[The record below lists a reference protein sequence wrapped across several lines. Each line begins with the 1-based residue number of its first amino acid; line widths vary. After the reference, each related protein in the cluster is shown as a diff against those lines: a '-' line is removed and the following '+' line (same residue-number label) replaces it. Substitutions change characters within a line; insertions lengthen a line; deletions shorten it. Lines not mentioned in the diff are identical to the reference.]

1 MKYREFEGA
10 LSRLEKIVGDLE
22 EGDLALEEALK
33 LFEEGVQV
41 SRYCARVLKEA
52 ERKVEILTRNEE
64 GDLET
69 TSFQLS
75 EQTEN

>member
-22 EGDLALEEALK
+22 QGDLSLEEALK

-64 GDLET
+64 GDLE
-69 TSFQLS
+69 SEPFQVS
-75 EQTEN
+75 GQEKE

>member
-10 LSRLEKIVGDLE
+10 LTRLEKIVGDLE
-22 EGDLALEEALK
+22 EGDLSLEEALK

-52 ERKVEILTRNEE
+52 ERKVEILTRDEE

-69 TSFQLS
+69 APFQLS
-75 EQTEN
+75 EQKEN

>member
-22 EGDLALEEALK
+22 GGDLSLEEALK

-64 GDLET
+64 GDLE
-69 TSFQLS
+69 SEPFQVS
-75 EQTEN
+75 GQEKD

>member
-10 LSRLEKIVGDLE
+10 LSRLEKIVVDLE
-22 EGDLALEEALK
+22 EGDLSLEEALK

-52 ERKVEILTRNEE
+52 ERKVEILTRNEA

-69 TSFQLS
+69 GPFQLS
-75 EQTEN
+75 GRKEE

>member
-10 LSRLEKIVGDLE
+10 LSRLEKIVEDLEKGDLS
-22 EGDLALEEALK
+22 LEEALK

-52 ERKVEILTRNEE
+52 ERKVEILTRNQE
-64 GDLET
+64 GELET
-69 TSFQLS
+69 GSFQLS
-75 EQTEN
+75 GQKEK

>member
-22 EGDLALEEALK
+22 EGDLSLEEALR
-33 LFEEGVQV
+33 LFEEGVRV

-64 GDLET
+64 GDLEPGP
-69 TSFQLS
+69 FQLS
-75 EQTEN
+75 GQEEE

>member
-1 MKYREFEGA
+1 MKYKEFEGA

-22 EGDLALEEALK
+22 TGDLSLEEALK

-52 ERKVEILTRNEE
+52 ERKVEILTRNDE
-64 GDLET
+64 GDLE
-69 TSFQLS
+69 SGPFQLS
-75 EQTEN
+75 GQKEQ

>member
-1 MKYREFEGA
+1 M
-10 LSRLEKIVGDLE
+10 EKIVGDLE
-22 EGDLALEEALK
+22 EGDLSLEEALK

-64 GDLET
+64 GDLE
-69 TSFQLS
+69 SEPFQLS
-75 EQTEN
+75 GQEKE

>member
-52 ERKVEILTRNEE
+52 ERKVEILTRDEE
-64 GDLET
+64 GELET
-69 TSFQLS
+69 APFRLS
-75 EQTEN
+75 EQKKD

>member
-22 EGDLALEEALK
+22 EGDLSLEEALK

-69 TSFQLS
+69 GPFQLS
-75 EQTEN
+75 GQKGE

>member
-1 MKYREFEGA
+1 MKYREFEEA

-22 EGDLALEEALK
+22 DGDLSLEEALK

-41 SRYCARVLKEA
+41 SRYCARVLAEA

-64 GDLET
+64 GDLEAGPY
-69 TSFQLS
+69 QLS
-75 EQTEN
+75 GQKEE

>member
-10 LSRLEKIVGDLE
+10 LARLEKIVGDLE
-22 EGDLALEEALK
+22 EGDLSLEEALK

-64 GDLET
+64 GDLE
-69 TSFQLS
+69 SGPFQLS
-75 EQTEN
+75 GQEKE

>member
-1 MKYREFEGA
+1 MKYKEFEGA

-22 EGDLALEEALK
+22 GGDLSLEEALK

-52 ERKVEILTRNEE
+52 ERKVEILTRNEK
-64 GDLET
+64 GDLE
-69 TSFQLS
+69 SGPFQLS
-75 EQTEN
+75 GQEE

>member
-1 MKYREFEGA
+1 MKYKEFEGA

-22 EGDLALEEALK
+22 TGDLSLEEALK

-41 SRYCARVLKEA
+41 SRYCAGVLKEA

-64 GDLET
+64 GDLE
-69 TSFQLS
+69 SGPFELS
-75 EQTEN
+75 AEKEK

>member
-22 EGDLALEEALK
+22 EGDLSLEEALK

-52 ERKVEILTRNEE
+52 ERKVEILTRSQE
-64 GDLET
+64 GELET
-69 TSFQLS
+69 GPFQLS
-75 EQTEN
+75 GQKEE

>member
-22 EGDLALEEALK
+22 KGDLALEEALK

-64 GDLET
+64 GDLE
-69 TSFQLS
+69 SGPFQLS
-75 EQTEN
+75 GQEEE

>member
-10 LSRLEKIVGDLE
+10 LSRLGKIVRDLE

-52 ERKVEILTRNEE
+52 ESKVEILTRNEE
-64 GDLET
+64 GDLE
-69 TSFQLS
+69 SGPFQLS
-75 EQTEN
+75 GEEEE

>member
-22 EGDLALEEALK
+22 KGDLSLEEALK

-64 GDLET
+64 GDLEPGP
-69 TSFQLS
+69 FQIS
-75 EQTEN
+75 GQEEE

>member
-1 MKYREFEGA
+1 MKYKEFEGA

-22 EGDLALEEALK
+22 TGDLSLEEALK

-64 GDLET
+64 GDLE
-69 TSFQLS
+69 SGPFELS
-75 EQTEN
+75 AEQEK

>member
-22 EGDLALEEALK
+22 EGDLSLEEALK

-52 ERKVEILTRNEE
+52 ERKVEILTRNEA
-64 GDLET
+64 GDLE
-69 TSFQLS
+69 SEPFRLS
-75 EQTEN
+75 GQEEE